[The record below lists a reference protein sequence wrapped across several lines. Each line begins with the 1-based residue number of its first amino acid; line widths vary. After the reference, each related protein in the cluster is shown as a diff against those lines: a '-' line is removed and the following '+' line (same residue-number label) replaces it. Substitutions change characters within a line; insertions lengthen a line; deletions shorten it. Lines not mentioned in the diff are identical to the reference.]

1 MEEVGRQLVYDPSDP
16 LGRRSSVI
24 LVKLREC
31 IIIILLQVSVH
42 CLYNLQIRSEHE
54 KVINVLGCPS
64 PLESMISC
72 EANSS

>member
-1 MEEVGRQLVYDPSDP
+1 MEEICRKLVYDPSNP

-31 IIIILLQVSVH
+31 IIIVLLEVSVH
-42 CLYNLQIRSEHE
+42 CLYDLQIRSEHE
-54 KVINVLGCPS
+54 EVINVLGCPS

>member
-1 MEEVGRQLVYDPSDP
+1 MEKVGRQLVYDPSDP

-24 LVKLREC
+24 LVKLRES
-31 IIIILLQVSVH
+31 IIIILLEVSVH
-42 CLYNLQIRSEHE
+42 CLYDLQIRSEHQE
-54 KVINVLGCPS
+54 VINVLGCPS